1 MHYTHTQCVFS
12 ELQHVVAVALSNRK
26 LSRSPSRGVL
36 SLVACLLQNGSVS
49 RVSAL
54 ATRRQFSTPSTLFS
68 LLPTTNLKREAIVS
82 TPPIPRFVGG
92 TSPFKESDTLSL
104 SYKDLRDQA
113 LSFAGKLTR
122 DLGYKTGDKI
132 AMVLGENCIE
142 HVIVQL
148 GAAAAGVMV
157 VSAKSPAEP
166 ALGPQFACF
175 TSTKVQILTQETSG
189 QLPARAS
196 CCPLRSYACPCYA
209 CVSNVLEWA
218 LTCANSCRL
227 PTTLLPRLRSLSF
240 SLPPTPS
247 PAYTAPAT
255 ENSLFLLVVLE

>member
-175 TSTKVQILTQETSG
+175 TS
-189 QLPARAS
+189 
-196 CCPLRSYACPCYA
+196 
-209 CVSNVLEWA
+209 
-218 LTCANSCRL
+218 
-227 PTTLLPRLRSLSF
+227 
-240 SLPPTPS
+240 
-247 PAYTAPAT
+247 
-255 ENSLFLLVVLE
+255 LLVQKYKY